1 MGVGTCPGRCGI
13 LSCMVSKINALVRI
27 LINGVDG
34 TGLMTE
40 SPLSFNKL
48 NQGNIIILAAC
59 KCMHG
64 Q

>member
-1 MGVGTCPGRCGI
+1 
-13 LSCMVSKINALVRI
+13 MVSKVNALVRI
-27 LINGVDG
+27 LINGVEG

-48 NQGNIIILAAC
+48 NQCMQLYALKSHILSLHTFMNI
-59 KCMHG
+59 MHG